1 MAHIDYFLF
10 PISPFSYLA
19 GNEMEEVAARHNAT
33 ITYKPFSL
41 MKVFEATG
49 TLPPGQRHESRKN
62 HRLQELM
69 RIAAHK
75 NLPITL
81 QPAHFPTNPV
91 PAMSAIIAAQ
101 SAGEGDLA
109 GLVQYYL
116 RACWA
121 DEKDIADDDVVKDG
135 LSSCGFDPKLADSGL
150 LTGSETIERNTNEA
164 LERHVFGAP
173 TYLVD
178 DQVFWGQDRLTYLA
192 AYLANKT
199 DD

>member
-19 GNEMEEVAARHNAT
+19 GDELERVAARHKAT

-41 MKVFEATG
+41 MKIFEATG
-49 TLPPGQRHESRKN
+49 TPPPGERHPSRQA

-69 RIAAHK
+69 RVAAHK
-75 NLPITL
+75 EMPITL

-101 SAGEGDLA
+101 SAGGGDLA

-121 DEKDIADDDVVKDG
+121 DEKDIADDEVVRAG
-135 LSSCGFDPKLADSGL
+135 LADCGFDPNLSNSGML
-150 LTGSETIERNTNEA
+150 SGSETIERNTQEA

-178 DQVFWGQDRLTYLA
+178 DQIFWGQDRLTYLA
-192 AYLANKT
+192 AYLANKA
-199 DD
+199 DN